1 MASLRNFDFPVISMF
16 SGAGGLDTGFVQAG
30 FTPVLAID
38 ANRAACQTYRTNHPA
53 VQVIKADLSLVKP
66 EYVLDRLNE
75 LPEEV
80 RPVGIIGGPPC
91 EAFSNSNGHKR
102 PDDPRADLTEHY
114 ARLIAGLNRELD
126 LDFFVFE
133 NVTGLRNQHATLFKS
148 FKKLFAAAGFWIYE
162 GELDAH
168 LFGVPQIRKRI
179 LIVGLNAKKY
189 PRIDFEFPSKNGS
202 QPRTVRDA
210 IEGLPAPIYFRPGLS
225 AAQIPFHPNHW
236 CMTPRS
242 VRFFNESLEEGQ
254 IVGRPFRVLNWDE
267 PSWTVAYGHREVHV
281 HPTGK
286 RRLSVYEAMRLQGFP
301 RHYQLEGTLSEQI
314 SLVSDAVP
322 PPLAR
327 ALAEKIRIV
336 ITDKSKRIRG
346 ARDKAHEIFW
356 TSKEADIRLTGWS
369 FFSSFFVKYA
379 RSHQRKLPW
388 RKRNVT
394 PFQLLIAELLLKQTK
409 AADVAQVWPILL
421 KAYPTPRKL
430 SNAPLRKLRA
440 LLHTLGFQ
448 RQRAVT
454 LKRMAGSLQT
464 HFNGEVPSRIDK
476 LLDLPGVGLYTAA
489 AVACFAFHKRVP
501 IVDVN
506 ILRVLSRIA
515 GTRCPS
521 DIRRAKKIWALA
533 WKILPRQAI
542 EQHNY
547 GMLDFAS
554 QICTRSPNCLN
565 CPLLL
570 QCQYGQQ
577 FYGNSSSHA

>member
-38 ANRAACQTYRTNHPA
+38 ANGAACQTYRTNHPT
-53 VQVIKADLSLVKP
+53 VQVIRTDLSHVNP
-66 EYVLDRLNE
+66 QYVIDRLKE
-75 LPEEV
+75 LPEKV
-80 RPVGIIGGPPC
+80 RPIGIIGGPPC

-102 PDDPRADLTEHY
+102 SDDPRAKLSEHY
-114 ARLIAGLNRELD
+114 ARLLTGLNRELD

-133 NVTGLRNQHATLFKS
+133 NVTGLKNQHAALFSS
-148 FKKLFAAAGFWIYE
+148 FKRLFTAAGFWIYE
-162 GELDAH
+162 EELDAR
-168 LFGVPQIRKRI
+168 LFGVPQIRKRV

-189 PRIDFEFPSKNGS
+189 QRIDFEFPTKNGS
-202 QPRTVRDA
+202 QLRTVRDA
-210 IEGLPAPIYFRPGLS
+210 IEGLPAPVYFRPGLS
-225 AAQIPFHPNHW
+225 ADQIPFHPNHW

-242 VRFFNESLEEGQ
+242 PRFFNESLEEGE

-301 RHYQLEGTLSEQI
+301 RHYQLEGTLSDQI

-336 ITDKSKRIRG
+336 ITDKSNRTR
-346 ARDKAHEIFW
+346 RVQDKTHEILW
-356 TSKEADIRLTGWS
+356 TSKEADIRPAGWR

-379 RSHQRKLPW
+379 RSHPRKLPW

-394 PFQLLIAELLLKQTK
+394 PFQLLVAELLLKQTK
-409 AADVAQVWPILL
+409 AGDVAQVWPILL
-421 KAYPTPRKL
+421 NAYPTPRKL
-430 SNAPLRKLRA
+430 SKAPLKKLRA
-440 LLHTLGFQ
+440 LLYSLGFQ
-448 RQRAVT
+448 RQRAFT

-464 HFNGEVPSRIDK
+464 HFNGEIPSRIDK
-476 LLDLPGVGLYTAA
+476 LLELPGVGLYTAA

-506 ILRVLSRIA
+506 VLRVLSRIA
-515 GTRCPS
+515 GTRGPR

-533 WKILPRQAI
+533 WKILPREAI

-547 GMLDFAS
+547 GILDFAS
-554 QICTRSPNCLN
+554 QICTRNPNCLN
-565 CPLLL
+565 CPLLSR
-570 QCQYGQQ
+570 CHYGRRL
-577 FYGNSSSHA
+577 YRSSSSHA